1 VSVRPGT
8 LAPVNE
14 RCGICG
20 GPLSLAR
27 RGAADGPAPAAMA
40 PTCHTTGAHG
50 DLYACAACGTIQQPA
65 LPAGPELLDLY
76 RDMEDDH
83 YLDEEAGR
91 RATSRRLLRHVEKVT
106 PRGRLLEVGCG
117 HGLLLDEARRR
128 GWAVTGL
135 EPARAA
141 RAHATE
147 TLGLEVRDALLD
159 DLDPAAEGGFDA
171 VVMSDV
177 IEHLEDPVGALRSAT
192 RLLADGG
199 ALCVV
204 TPDPSSAT
212 ARLAGGRWWGYL
224 PAHTYLLPRSTLRR
238 LLLEAGLEPVVDV
251 GLWRTFTVGYW
262 SSGLGERSGPL
273 GSALERLRDSA
284 VARLPLTLSLGDES
298 VMVGRRG
305 VAAPAPRPA
314 AAGPAP
320 ATS

>member
-1 VSVRPGT
+1 
-8 LAPVNE
+8 VNE

-27 RGAADGPAPAAMA
+27 RGAAEGPAPAAMA
-40 PTCHTTGAHG
+40 PTCHETGAHG

-65 LPAGPELLDLY
+65 LPAGSELLDLY
-76 RDMEDDH
+76 REMEDDH

-91 RATSRRLLRHVEKVT
+91 RATARRLLRHVEKVA

-141 RAHATE
+141 RAHAVS
-147 TLGLEVRDALLD
+147 LGLDVRDALLD
-159 DLDPAAEGGFDA
+159 DLDPAVEGGFDA
-171 VVMSDV
+171 VVMADV
-177 IEHLEDPVGALRSAT
+177 IEHLDDPVGALRSAT
-192 RLLADGG
+192 RLLGDGG

-212 ARLAGGRWWGYL
+212 ARVAGGRWWGYL
-224 PAHTYLLPRSTLRR
+224 PAHTYLLPRRTLRR
-238 LLLEAGLEPVVDV
+238 LLLETGLEPVVDV

-273 GSALERLRDSA
+273 GSALGRLRS
-284 VARLPLTLSLGDES
+284 ARLGRAPLTLSLGDES
-298 VMVGRRG
+298 VMVARRG
-305 VAAPAPRPA
+305 VAVPTPRLA
-314 AAGPAP
+314 AAGPAA